1 MGKIRKYL
9 IFINSLNE
17 KTYSGINND
26 FNIQETGNDA
36 LEVVEK
42 IESRIKEEVVKLF
55 LKGENIPES
64 INMKNANEYS
74 GRSFFIV
81 SVDPV
86 YETAKVSGKL
96 KKKTLTIPEWIDI
109 LATERK
115 VNFSQ
120 VLYKALK
127 KELGIEN

>member
-1 MGKIRKYL
+1 MVKIRKYL

-26 FNIQETGNDA
+26 FKIQETGNSV

-42 IESRIKEEVVKLF
+42 IESRIKEEIVKIF

-64 INMKNANEYS
+64 IDMKNANKYS
-74 GRSFFIV
+74 EKSFFIV

-86 YETAKVSGKL
+86 YESAKVSGKL

-127 KELGIEN
+127 KELGI

>member
-26 FNIQETGNDA
+26 FNIQESGDDV

-42 IESRIKEEVVKLF
+42 IENRIKEEIVKIF

-64 INMKNANEYS
+64 IDMKNANEHS
-74 GRSFFIV
+74 GKSFFIV

-86 YETAKVSGKL
+86 YEVAKVSGKL
-96 KKKTLTIPEWIDI
+96 KKKTLTIPEWVDI

-127 KELGIEN
+127 KELGI

>member
-1 MGKIRKYL
+1 MGKVRKYL
-9 IFINSLNE
+9 IFINSLNG

-26 FNIQETGNDA
+26 FNIQETGDDV

-42 IESRIKEEVVKLF
+42 IESRIKEKIVKIF

-64 INMKNANEYS
+64 VDLEKTDKYLGKSLFM
-74 GRSFFIV
+74 V

-96 KKKTLTIPEWIDI
+96 KKKTLTIPEWVDI

-127 KELGIEN
+127 KELGI

>member
-26 FNIQETGNDA
+26 FNIQETGNDV

-42 IESRIKEEVVKLF
+42 IEKRIKEEIVKIF
-55 LKGENIPES
+55 LKGKKIPKSIDLENVD
-64 INMKNANEYS
+64 KYS
-74 GRSFFIV
+74 GKSFFIV

-120 VLYKALK
+120 VLYKVLK

>member
-1 MGKIRKYL
+1 MGKIRRYL

-17 KTYSGINND
+17 KKYSGINND
-26 FNIQETGNDA
+26 FNIQETGNDV

-42 IESRIKEEVVKLF
+42 IENRIKEKIVKIF

-64 INMKNANEYS
+64 VDLEKTDKYL
-74 GRSFFIV
+74 GKSFFIV

-86 YETAKVSGKL
+86 YEAAKVSGKL
-96 KKKTLTIPEWIDI
+96 KKKTLTIPEWINI

-127 KELGIEN
+127 KELGI

>member
-26 FNIQETGNDA
+26 FNIQESGDDV

-42 IESRIKEEVVKLF
+42 IENRIKEEIVKIF

-64 INMKNANEYS
+64 IDMKNANEHS
-74 GRSFFIV
+74 GKSFFIV
-81 SVDPV
+81 SVDSV
-86 YETAKVSGKL
+86 YEAAKVSGKL

-127 KELGIEN
+127 KELGI

>member
-26 FNIQETGNDA
+26 FNIQESGDDV

-42 IESRIKEEVVKLF
+42 IENRIKEKIVKIF
-55 LKGENIPES
+55 LKGENVPES
-64 INMKNANEYS
+64 IDMKNANEYS
-74 GRSFFIV
+74 GKSFFIV

-86 YETAKVSGKL
+86 YEVAKVSGKL

-127 KELGIEN
+127 KELGI

>member
-1 MGKIRKYL
+1 MEKTKKYL
-9 IFINSLNE
+9 IFINSLNK

-26 FNIQETGNDA
+26 FNIQETGNDV
-36 LEVVEK
+36 LEIVEK
-42 IESRIKEEVVKLF
+42 IEKRIKEEVVKIF
-55 LKGENIPES
+55 LKGEKIPES
-64 INMKNANEYS
+64 AELKKIDEQ
-74 GRSFFIV
+74 IHL
-81 SVDPV
+81 
-86 YETAKVSGKL
+86 L

-127 KELGIEN
+127 KELGI

>member
-26 FNIQETGNDA
+26 FNIQETGDDV

-42 IESRIKEEVVKLF
+42 IENRIKEKIVKIF
-55 LKGENIPES
+55 LKGENVPES
-64 INMKNANEYS
+64 IDMKNANEYS
-74 GRSFFIV
+74 GKSFFIV

-86 YETAKVSGKL
+86 YEAAKVSGKL
-96 KKKTLTIPEWIDI
+96 KKKTLTIPEWIDV

-120 VLYKALK
+120 VLYKTLK

>member
-26 FNIQETGNDA
+26 FNIQETGNDV

-42 IESRIKEEVVKLF
+42 IEKRIKEEIVKIF
-55 LKGENIPES
+55 LKGKKIPKSIDLENVD
-64 INMKNANEYS
+64 KYS
-74 GRSFFIV
+74 GKSFFIV

>member
-9 IFINSLNE
+9 IFINSLNG

-26 FNIQETGNDA
+26 FNIQKTGDDV

-42 IESRIKEEVVKLF
+42 IENRIKEKIVKIF

-64 INMKNANEYS
+64 IDMKNANEYS
-74 GRSFFIV
+74 GKSFFIV

-86 YETAKVSGKL
+86 YEAAKVSGKL

-127 KELGIEN
+127 KELGI

>member
-26 FNIQETGNDA
+26 FNIQETGDNV
-36 LEVVEK
+36 LETVEK
-42 IESRIKEEVVKLF
+42 IENRIKEEVVKLF
-55 LKGENIPES
+55 LKGEKIPQ
-64 INMKNANEYS
+64 NVDKYS
-74 GRSFFIV
+74 GKSFFIV

-86 YETAKVSGKL
+86 YEAAKLSGKL

-127 KELGIEN
+127 KELGI

>member
-26 FNIQETGNDA
+26 FNIQESGDDV

-42 IESRIKEEVVKLF
+42 IENRIKEEIVKIF

-64 INMKNANEYS
+64 IDMKNANEHS
-74 GRSFFIV
+74 EKSFFIV

-86 YETAKVSGKL
+86 YEAAKVSGKL

-127 KELGIEN
+127 KELGI

>member
-1 MGKIRKYL
+1 MEKIGKYL

-17 KTYSGINND
+17 KMYSGINND
-26 FNIQETGNDA
+26 FNIQETGNDI
-36 LEVVEK
+36 LEIVEK
-42 IESRIKEEVVKLF
+42 IENRIKEKVVELF
-55 LKGENIPES
+55 LKDEKIPES
-64 INMKNANEYS
+64 VDFQNVDKYS
-74 GRSFFIV
+74 GKSFFIV

-86 YETAKVSGKL
+86 YEAAKTSGKL

-109 LATERK
+109 LAAERK

>member
-9 IFINSLNE
+9 IFINPLNE

-26 FNIQETGNDA
+26 FNIQETGDSV

-42 IESRIKEEVVKLF
+42 IENRIKEKIVKIF
-55 LKGENIPES
+55 LKGENVPES
-64 INMKNANEYS
+64 IDMKNANEHS
-74 GRSFFIV
+74 GKSFFIV

-127 KELGIEN
+127 KELGI

>member
-26 FNIQETGNDA
+26 FDIQETGDDV

-42 IESRIKEEVVKLF
+42 IENRIKEKVVELF
-55 LKGENIPES
+55 LKDEKIPKSIDLENVD
-64 INMKNANEYS
+64 EYS
-74 GRSFFIV
+74 GKSFFIV

-86 YETAKVSGKL
+86 YEAAKVSGKL

-120 VLYKALK
+120 VLYKSLK

>member
-1 MGKIRKYL
+1 MEKTKKYL
-9 IFINSLNE
+9 VFINSLNE

-26 FNIQETGNDA
+26 FNIQETGNNV
-36 LEVVEK
+36 LETVEK
-42 IESRIKEEVVKLF
+42 IEKRIKEEIVNLF
-55 LKGENIPES
+55 LKGKKIPES
-64 INMKNANEYS
+64 VDLQNTNKYS
-74 GRSFFIV
+74 GKSFFIV

-86 YETAKVSGKL
+86 YEAAKVSGKL
-96 KKKTLTIPEWIDI
+96 KKKTLTIPEWIDV

>member
-26 FNIQETGNDA
+26 FNIQESGDDV

-42 IESRIKEEVVKLF
+42 IENRIKEEIVKIF

-64 INMKNANEYS
+64 IDMKN
-74 GRSFFIV
+74 G
-81 SVDPV
+81 
-86 YETAKVSGKL
+86 
-96 KKKTLTIPEWIDI
+96 
-109 LATERK
+109 
-115 VNFSQ
+115 NFSK
-120 VLYKALK
+120 Y
-127 KELGIEN
+127 IFD

>member
-9 IFINSLNE
+9 IFINSLNK

-26 FNIQETGNDA
+26 FNIQETGNDV
-36 LEVVEK
+36 LETVEK
-42 IESRIKEEVVKLF
+42 IESRIKEEIVKIF
-55 LKGENIPES
+55 LKGEKIPES
-64 INMKNANEYS
+64 VDLKKTDEYS
-74 GRSFFIV
+74 GKSFFIV

-86 YETAKVSGKL
+86 YEAAKVSGKL

-120 VLYKALK
+120 VLYKTLK

>member
-26 FNIQETGNDA
+26 FNIQETGDDV

-42 IESRIKEEVVKLF
+42 IENRIKEKIVRIF

-64 INMKNANEYS
+64 IDMKNANEYS
-74 GRSFFIV
+74 GKSFFIV

-86 YETAKVSGKL
+86 YEAAKVSGKHSCNW
-96 KKKTLTIPEWIDI
+96 KKSQF
-109 LATERK
+109 
-115 VNFSQ
+115 FSGA
-120 VLYKALK
+120 V
-127 KELGIEN
+127 

>member
-26 FNIQETGNDA
+26 FNIQESGDDV

-42 IESRIKEEVVKLF
+42 IENRIKEEIVKIF

-64 INMKNANEYS
+64 IDMKNANEHL
-74 GRSFFIV
+74 GKSFFIV

-86 YETAKVSGKL
+86 YEAAKVSGKL
-96 KKKTLTIPEWIDI
+96 KKKTLTIPEWVDI

-127 KELGIEN
+127 KELGI

>member
-1 MGKIRKYL
+1 MGKVEKYL
-9 IFINSLNE
+9 IFINSLDD
-17 KTYSGINND
+17 KTYHGINND
-26 FNIQETGNDA
+26 FNIQETGDDV

-42 IESRIKEEVVKLF
+42 IENRMKEKIVKIF

-64 INMKNANEYS
+64 IDMKNANEYS
-74 GRSFFIV
+74 GKSFFIV

-86 YETAKVSGKL
+86 YEVAKVSGKL

-127 KELGIEN
+127 KELGI